1 MKDRK
6 LWETRLKKM
15 KNYKKSSQ
23 EAEDFGSKLPDSRYE
38 AIIQGAL
45 LKDSQKGKPQVVV
58 SCKVVDDEEFADVVQ
73 PVFMGLADT
82 SDKADGTAPL
92 VFTLNTLKRLGF
104 ELTGEDATELI
115 DAVEELN
122 TSKMRIKLSIKD
134 GYGRID
140 GPSEDG
146 GGEEEESGSEEDEEE
161 SPKKKGKKGAEEEE
175 EETEETSSEIIEGAK
190 VTWDSNGEDKEGT
203 VIEVLEDD
211 NIARVER
218 TDGKISR
225 VPIDKL
231 TVTETEAEE
240 EAEEETAPEDEEEEI
255 EEKPAKKVVKKKKS
269 RR

>member
-15 KNYKKSSQ
+15 KNYEKSHK

-45 LKDSQKGKPQVVV
+45 LKDSNKGKPQMVV
-58 SCKVVDDEEFADVVQ
+58 SCKVVDDEEFSDVVQ
-73 PVFMGLADT
+73 PVFMGLSDT
-82 SDKADGTAPL
+82 AEKADGTAPL

-104 ELTGEDATELI
+104 ELTGEDPTEII

-122 TSKMRIKLSIKD
+122 GSKMRIKLSIKD

-146 GGEEEESGSEEDEEE
+146 GGEESSEED
-161 SPKKKGKKGAEEEE
+161 SGDKSSEEEE
-175 EETEETSSEIIEGAK
+175 ESTEKESAEGGEVTEGAK
-190 VTWDSNGEDKEGT
+190 VTWESNGEEKEGT

-211 NIARVER
+211 NIARIEKE
-218 TDGKISR
+218 DGKISR

-231 TVTETEAEE
+231 TVTGDQNDGAEKS
-240 EAEEETAPEDEEEEI
+240 EEEEEEEV
-255 EEKPAKKVVKKKKS
+255 EEKPKKSVTKKKKS

>member
-38 AIIQGAL
+38 AVIQGAL
-45 LKDSQKGKPQVVV
+45 LKDSQKGKPQIVV

-73 PVFMGLADT
+73 SVFMGIADT
-82 SDKADGTAPL
+82 ADKSDGTAPL
-92 VFTLNTLKRLGF
+92 VFTLNALKRLGF
-104 ELTGEDATELI
+104 ELTGEDPSELI
-115 DAVEELN
+115 DVVEELN

-146 GGEEEESGSEEDEEE
+146 GGEEESEEKEDSEEEEKEETEESSEEE
-161 SPKKKGKKGAEEEE
+161 SP
-175 EETEETSSEIIEGAK
+175 SEVVEGAK
-190 VTWDSNGEDKEGT
+190 VTWDSNGEEKEGT
-203 VIEVLEDD
+203 VIEVLEDA

-225 VPIDKL
+225 IPIDKL
-231 TVTETEAEE
+231 TVTGDQNE
-240 EAEEETAPEDEEEEI
+240 EAETEEKSEDEEEEEV
-255 EEKPAKKVVKKKKS
+255 EEKPKKVIKKKKTS
-269 RR
+269 RK